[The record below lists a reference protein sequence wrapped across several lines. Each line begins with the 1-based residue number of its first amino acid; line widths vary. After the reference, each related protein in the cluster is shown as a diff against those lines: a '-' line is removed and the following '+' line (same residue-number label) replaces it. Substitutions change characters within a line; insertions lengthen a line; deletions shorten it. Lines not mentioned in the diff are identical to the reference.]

1 MKDAESYESRN
12 EDVESFEIKKEDVE
26 PYETKKED
34 IESYEHANM
43 YWYTEVQTCK
53 KTRG

>member
-53 KTRG
+53 KVRG